1 MRYRIAIFMVF
12 EQVKP
17 FALLSQNTYE
27 QKIEPYKQRTDVVI
41 YMEFI
46 YIPMGDQMMKQVAC
60 PFCPALLSADF
71 RRSQSRP
78 ILMFYMRSS

>member
-41 YMEFI
+41 YMELI
-46 YIPMGDQMMKQVAC
+46 YIPMGDQMM
-60 PFCPALLSADF
+60 
-71 RRSQSRP
+71 
-78 ILMFYMRSS
+78 

>member
-46 YIPMGDQMMKQVAC
+46 YIPMGDQMM
-60 PFCPALLSADF
+60 
-71 RRSQSRP
+71 
-78 ILMFYMRSS
+78 